1 MLPTASL
8 FFLLVFQ
15 KFESIKC
22 CALNPGNPE
31 FYLLV
36 IGMEGGG
43 GGGLKALKFYYFE
56 LFHYVSIM
64 KKIAL

>member
-8 FFLLVFQ
+8 FFLLVLQ

-22 CALNPGNPE
+22 CALNPGNPK

-36 IGMEGGG
+36 IGMEGG

-56 LFHYVSIM
+56 LFHYVGIM